1 MKITGWIILVLGILS
16 FTGAALASH
25 SVFGPTFFIALG
37 AFLIHK
43 SGEKNSQNCM
53 NYHKQYNFVYYLI

>member
-1 MKITGWIILVLGILS
+1 MKIAGWIILIFGVLS

-25 SVFGPTFFIALG
+25 SVFGPCFFVALG

-43 SGEKNSQNCM
+43 NKENN
-53 NYHKQYNFVYYLI
+53 N

>member
-1 MKITGWIILVLGILS
+1 MKITGWVILVLGILS

-37 AFLIHK
+37 AFLIYK
-43 SGEKNSQNCM
+43 SEEINKN
-53 NYHKQYNFVYYLI
+53 